1 MYRHL
6 QQLLLMLIEVKC
18 HPAIFDSSH
27 SRNWMM
33 ERGLMKRSIK
43 VFLLLLGISLIICY
57 GIYWSF
63 YDISRLE
70 TGELIAEVESPTG
83 EYTLKAYLVNGGATV
98 SYAVRGELNY
108 NIKNKS
114 PKNIYW
120 DYPIDEAV
128 ITWIDNEIVVING
141 HTIHVLN
148 DIYDF
153 RRDLR

>member
-1 MYRHL
+1 
-6 QQLLLMLIEVKC
+6 
-18 HPAIFDSSH
+18 
-27 SRNWMM
+27 
-33 ERGLMKRSIK
+33 MKRSIK
-43 VFLLLLGISLIICY
+43 VILLLLGISLLICY

-70 TGELIAEVESPTG
+70 TGELITEVTSPTG

-108 NIKNKS
+108 NMKNKN

-120 DYPIDEAV
+120 DYPIDEAI
-128 ITWIDNEIVVING
+128 ITWIDDEIVVING

-148 DIYDF
+148 EKYDF
-153 RRDLR
+153 RRD